1 MIRALPRVA
10 LSALLLAGLATGLS
24 AQTQQRSGTPSGQ
37 TQGQKGKP
45 AAKPDAK
52 SAAKPG
58 AKPDA
63 KSAAKPG
70 AKPAAGSPAPGGG
83 QARLVQAYGD
93 WNVYTTPDPK
103 AKVCYALSQPKQRTP
118 SNLKDIPGYMFVATR
133 PAEKVRNEIS
143 LIMNFDL
150 KEGVDHQAVLGR
162 DQFVLVA
169 KGKNL
174 WVKNP
179 AEEAKVI
186 DSMRRANDLVVKGTS
201 SRNNATSDR
210 YSLKGFGEAIER
222 VQKECR

>member
-1 MIRALPRVA
+1 MIRALSRVA
-10 LSALLLAGLATGLS
+10 LSALLLAGLATTLS
-24 AQTQQRSGTPSGQ
+24 AQTQQRGGASGQ
-37 TQGQKGKP
+37 AQGQKGKP

-52 SAAKPG
+52 PAGKPG
-58 AKPDA
+58 AKPDG
-63 KSAAKPG
+63 KSAGKPG
-70 AKPAAGSPAPGGG
+70 AKPAAGSPVPGGG
-83 QARLVQAYGD
+83 QARLVQSFGD

-103 AKVCYALSQPKQRTP
+103 TKVCYALSQPKARTP
-118 SNLKDIPGYMFVATR
+118 ANLKDIPGYLFVATR

-201 SRNNATSDR
+201 AKNNVTSDR
-210 YSLKGFGEAIER
+210 YSLKGFGDAIDR

>member
-1 MIRALPRVA
+1 MIRALSRVA
-10 LSALLLAGLATGLS
+10 LSALLLAGFATTLS
-24 AQTQQRSGTPSGQ
+24 AQTQQRGGTSSGQ
-37 TQGQKGKP
+37 AQGQKG
-45 AAKPDAK
+45 KPDAK

-103 AKVCYALSQPKQRTP
+103 TKVCYALSQPKARTP
-118 SNLKDIPGYMFVATR
+118 SSLKDIPGYLFVATR

-201 SRNNATSDR
+201 SKNNATSDR

>member
-1 MIRALPRVA
+1 MIRALSRVA
-10 LSALLLAGLATGLS
+10 LSALLLAGFATGLS
-24 AQTQQRSGTPSGQ
+24 AQTQQRGGTSSGQ
-37 TQGQKGKP
+37 AQGQKGKP
-45 AAKPDAK
+45 PAAKPDAR
-52 SAAKPG
+52 SAQKPG

-63 KSAAKPG
+63 KTG
-70 AKPAAGSPAPGGG
+70 AKPAPGSASPGGG
-83 QARLVQAYGD
+83 QATLVQSFGD
-93 WNVYTTPDPK
+93 WGVYTTTANPK

-118 SNLKDIPGYMFVATR
+118 ANLKDLPGYMFVATR

-150 KEGVDHQAVLGR
+150 KEGVDHQAIMGR

-179 AEEAKVI
+179 AEEGRVVEAMK
-186 DSMRRANDLVVKGTS
+186 RANDLVVKGTS
-201 SRNNATSDR
+201 VKSNATSDR
-210 YSLKGFGEAIER
+210 YSLKGFGDALER

>member
-1 MIRALPRVA
+1 MIRALSRVA
-10 LSALLLAGLATGLS
+10 LAALLLAGFATTLS
-24 AQTQQRSGTPSGQ
+24 AQQRSGTSGQ
-37 TQGQKGKP
+37 AQGQKGKP
-45 AAKPDAK
+45 GKADPKAAAKPGAKPDAKPDAK

-58 AKPDA
+58 A
-63 KSAAKPG
+63 
-70 AKPAAGSPAPGGG
+70 PATAPGGG
-83 QARLVQAYGD
+83 AAELVQAYGD
-93 WNVYTTPDPK
+93 WNVYKTSNPK
-103 AKVCYALSQPKQRTP
+103 SRVCYALSQPKQRTP
-118 SNLKDIPGYMFVATR
+118 TSLKDIPGYLFVATR

-179 AEEAKVI
+179 AEEPKVI
-186 DSMRRANDLVVKGTS
+186 ESMRRANDLVVKGIS
-201 SRNNATSDR
+201 SRSNATSDR